1 MRVYLGTNFGHGS
14 AVAAISEEGE
24 LLYAIEEGKLIG
36 DKNTNR
42 FPEEALS
49 HVASN
54 IKGSVDIWAE
64 GWNPWQRL
72 VHKGIVRTIKYGFR
86 DPPYF
91 RDGLLKEMGR
101 FREGQL
107 QFRRWKQQFGPVHP
121 VGHHLAHAYSI
132 LPAGLPPRSLV
143 LVSDTTAELASISS
157 YYFSGREMIPIAS
170 SPFPHSIGAV
180 FHQLAYHFGFK
191 GRTGPG
197 KLMALAAFGKPR
209 FLEHLKQIAEVRQGI
224 FKIDMKIF
232 SAWQRDGSWLA
243 FSASAPDELRDAIR
257 RAHGT
262 PTEGLDLASSAQAWF
277 TEMSWACV
285 TQSLDLARKIVG
297 VEISHLGLAGG
308 AALNCRANGE
318 FQLRA
323 LSVGLNKITVSPW
336 SDDSGTAIGAAAWA
350 LAQRGLI
357 ERIQHSNPFLG
368 SAALPGHEAPDDE
381 EVRAAAQCLAAGH
394 VIALASGRLEFGP
407 RALGGRCLLAD
418 PRRDEL
424 RQQLNRM
431 KSRPEFMPM
440 APVVLEQDYS
450 HYFED
455 RGSRHMAWT
464 VPAKETARREI
475 PAAVHCDGHSR
486 VQLLTS
492 GDAPLLERVL
502 HEFKRETGHGVLLL
516 TSLNGTEEAIPPDL
530 ARAEAI
536 ARRLGAAGVLSD
548 SGWKAFGRYFISAHE

>member
-42 FPEEALS
+42 FPEEAFS
-49 HVASN
+49 HTVSN
-54 IKGSVDIWAE
+54 IKGNVDLWAE
-64 GWNPWQRL
+64 GWNSWQRL
-72 VHKGIVRTIKYGFR
+72 IHKGIIRTIKYGLR
-86 DPPYF
+86 DPAYF
-91 RDGLLKEMGR
+91 RDGLLKEIGR
-101 FREGQL
+101 FREGQP
-107 QFRRWKQQFGPVHP
+107 QFRRWEQQFGPVHP
-121 VGHHLAHAYSI
+121 VGHHLAHAYSL
-132 LPAGLPPRSLV
+132 LPAGLPPCSLV

-157 YYFSGREMIPIAS
+157 YYFSGQEMFPIAS

-209 FLEHLKQIAEVRQGI
+209 FLEYLKQIAEVKQGV
-224 FKIDMKIF
+224 FKIDKKKFPSWRRM
-232 SAWQRDGSWLA
+232 GSWHA
-243 FSASAPDELRDAIR
+243 FSASAPNKLRDAIR
-257 RAHGT
+257 RAHGA
-262 PTEGLDLASSAQAWF
+262 PAEGLDLASSAQAWF
-277 TEMSWACV
+277 TEMTWTCIA
-285 TQSLDLARKIVG
+285 QSLDLARKKMG
-297 VEISHLGLAGG
+297 VEILHLGLAGG

-318 FQLRA
+318 FMLKA
-323 LSVGLNKITVSPW
+323 PSVGLDTITVSPW

-357 ERIQHSNPFLG
+357 ERIQRSSPLLG
-368 SAALPGHEAPDDE
+368 IAVLPGHEVPDDAD
-381 EVRAAAQCLAAGH
+381 VHAAAQCLAAGH
-394 VIALASGRLEFGP
+394 VVAFASGRFEFGP

-418 PRRDEL
+418 PRHDEL
-424 RQQLNRM
+424 RQKLNRL
-431 KSRPEFMPM
+431 KSRPEFMPT

-450 HYFED
+450 RYFEGC
-455 RGSRHMAWT
+455 GSRHMAWT
-464 VPAKETARREI
+464 VPANETARHEI

-486 VQLLTS
+486 VQLLAS

-502 HEFKRETGHGVLLL
+502 YAFKRETGHGVLLL

-530 ARAEAI
+530 GRAEMI
-536 ARRLGAAGVLSD
+536 ARRLGTAGILSD
-548 SGWKAFGRYFISAHE
+548 AGWIAFG